1 LASLEIKDLNCSND
15 DMLKKYASLCLSKE
29 NYDYDKLA
37 HQIEFLKLELGRPDF
52 EDLFKFTYKNI
63 KESIKK

>member
-1 LASLEIKDLNCSND
+1 
-15 DMLKKYASLCLSKE
+15 MLKKYASLCLSKE

>member
-37 HQIEFLKLELGRPDF
+37 HQLELGRPDF